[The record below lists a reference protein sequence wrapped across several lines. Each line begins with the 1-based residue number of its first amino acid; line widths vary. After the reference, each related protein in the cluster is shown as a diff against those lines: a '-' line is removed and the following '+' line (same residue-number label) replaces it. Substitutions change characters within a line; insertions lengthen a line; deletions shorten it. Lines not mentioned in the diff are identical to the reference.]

1 MLSSF
6 LLQDLIKGNDI
17 QNKDECHSFYVF
29 SISAASYSNFFLCHN
44 NVFAES
50 RFIWMANVIQ
60 FCSRS
65 NFRRKYNMSTFNG
78 ERNFSADHT
87 KIDLFRESKFHHHH
101 RLPLTNILFV
111 INRKNGGQFFSLAPY
126 KFSVKRKC
134 FNPMKYIWTA
144 YWIK

>member
-1 MLSSF
+1 MSAIVF
-6 LLQDLIKGNDI
+6 T
-17 QNKDECHSFYVF
+17 VF
-29 SISAASYSNFFLCHN
+29 SISAASYFNFFLCHN

-65 NFRRKYNMSTFNG
+65 NFRRKYNMSTLNR
-78 ERNFSADHT
+78 EREIFLQIT
-87 KIDLFRESKFHHHH
+87 QKIDLFRESKFHHHH

-134 FNPMKYIWTA
+134 FNPTKYICAA

>member
-1 MLSSF
+1 MTYRTSAIVFMYFPF
-6 LLQDLIKGNDI
+6 LLLLTPISSSVVTTRLLNLDLFGWPTQFNFAVGQIFAGNI
-17 QNKDECHSFYVF
+17 ICQP
-29 SISAASYSNFFLCHN
+29 SIEREIFLQ
-44 NVFAES
+44 
-50 RFIWMANVIQ
+50 ITQ
-60 FCSRS
+60 
-65 NFRRKYNMSTFNG
+65 
-78 ERNFSADHT
+78 